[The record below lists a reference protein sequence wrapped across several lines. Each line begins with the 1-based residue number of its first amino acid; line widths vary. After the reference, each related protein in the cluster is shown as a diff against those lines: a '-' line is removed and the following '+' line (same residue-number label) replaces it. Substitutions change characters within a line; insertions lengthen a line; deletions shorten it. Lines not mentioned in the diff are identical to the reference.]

1 MPALSVRSY
10 SDLLRRLLSLKGQ
23 EAIQNVDE
31 LLFAGIVLESDRPDW
46 YFLRGQQRYTSGPQ
60 ITATPAAGLFS
71 GVSMRNPAGSKTII
85 TIEQIYILT
94 NFTTGGNFNLGLQY
108 PDSLGGG
115 VGNGTFP
122 LDTRE
127 VIGRP
132 SVAQFR
138 ITAANATIVITDG
151 TAVDQS
157 STPAAATEE
166 NIPFNAA
173 PGIVLGPNS
182 SVVIAA
188 RVAVNVTPVL
198 FVYRERPAED
208 SELPRDR

>member
-23 EAIQNVDE
+23 DAIQNVDDF
-31 LLFAGIVLESDRPDW
+31 LLAAIVLENDRPDW
-46 YFLRGQQRYTSGPQ
+46 HFLRRQQRYTSGQ
-60 ITATPAAGLFS
+60 QNTAVPGAGLFS
-71 GVSMRNPAGSKTII
+71 GISMRNPAGSKTII
-85 TIEQIYILT
+85 TIEQVYIE
-94 NFTTGGNFNLGLQY
+94 GNFGVASNYNLGLQY

-115 VGNGTFP
+115 VGNATFP

-127 VIGRP
+127 VIGKP

-151 TAVDQS
+151 NAIDTQNV
-157 STPAAATEE
+157 PASEE
-166 NIPFNAA
+166 NVPFPAA

-182 SVVIAA
+182 SLVVGA
-188 RVAVNVTPVL
+188 RVAAVSTNAI
-198 FVYRERPAED
+198 FVFRERPAED
-208 SELPRDR
+208 SELPTDR